1 MRLTI
6 LHTNDI
12 HGHVERIAQI
22 ATLVRAE
29 KERSDHRVLYLDAGD
44 VEETTSRLSNFTKGV
59 AMHRL
64 MNATLCDA
72 ATVGNACWLR
82 YGPGVLADQAA
93 VSNHPQL
100 LANFV
105 PVDGPVPS
113 VLLGDV
119 GIFGLSDPFRQLFE
133 DTDWGFD
140 ALDELEVA
148 REVAAELRAQGAE
161 LVILLS
167 HLGWETPESRW
178 DDPRIAAELQDDVD
192 LIIGAHSHHLLP
204 TGERVGRILVAQAGK
219 FGEHLGRIEIDGET
233 MTASVEPIGDDVEPS
248 PLVTAEVDRIEA
260 EVAEMLAEP
269 IGSIDEELDAQWI
282 AEMLRRRMDADA
294 GVFSEGLTLGTI
306 PAGEVTRGALYHAS
320 ETGANPGVTTM
331 TGAQLTALVEHGND
345 PEFMASTANALRGRP
360 RGALRLAG
368 IELDDIDPG
377 RRYTVAG
384 SDWELDAYGGYTE
397 REWGLKARY
406 DFPVIIREAIEDQLR
421 QGGLVRPR

>member
-1 MRLTI
+1 VRLTI

-12 HGHVERIAQI
+12 HGRVERIAQI

-29 KERSDHRVLYLDAGD
+29 KERTDHRVLYLDAGD

-82 YGPGVLADQAA
+82 YGPGVLAEQAE

-113 VLLGDV
+113 VLLDGV
-119 GIFGLSDPFRQLFE
+119 GIFGLTDPFRQLFE

-148 REVAAELRAQGAE
+148 RSVAAELRAQGAE

-167 HLGWETPESRW
+167 HLGWETPASRW
-178 DDPRIAAELQDDVD
+178 DDRRIAAELQADVD
-192 LIIGAHSHHLLP
+192 LIIGAHSHDLFPH
-204 TGERVGRILVAQAGK
+204 GERIGRILVAQAGE
-219 FGEHLGRIEIDGET
+219 FGEHLGRVEIDGST
-233 MTASVEPIGDDVEPS
+233 ITASVEPIGDEVEAC
-248 PLVTAEVDRIEA
+248 PLVTAAIERIEA
-260 EVAEMLAEP
+260 EVAELLAEP
-269 IGSIDEELDAQWI
+269 IGSIDVELDARWI
-282 AEMLRRRMDADA
+282 AEMLRRRMNADV
-294 GVFSEGLTLGTI
+294 GVFSEGLTIATI
-306 PAGEVTRGALYHAS
+306 PAGLVTRGALYEAS

-331 TGAQLTALVEHGND
+331 SGAQLATLLERGND
-345 PEFMASTANALRGRP
+345 PRFMASTANALRGRS
-360 RGALRLAG
+360 RGALLVAG
-368 IELDDIDPG
+368 VDPGEIDPA
-377 RRYTVAG
+377 RTYSVAG
-384 SDWELDAYGGYTE
+384 SDWELDAYGGYTDPD
-397 REWGLKARY
+397 WGLKARY
-406 DFPVIIREAIEDQLR
+406 DFPVIIRDAIEDHLR
-421 QGGLVRPR
+421 GS

>member
-12 HGHVERIAQI
+12 HGRVDRIAQI

-64 MNATLCDA
+64 MNHTLCDA

-82 YGPGVLADQAA
+82 YGAGVLAEQAA

-113 VLLGDV
+113 VLLGEV
-119 GIFGLSDPFRQLFE
+119 GVFGLTDPFRQLF
-133 DTDWGFD
+133 DDVDWGFD
-140 ALDELEVA
+140 VLDELEVA
-148 REVAAELRAQGAE
+148 RSVAAELRAQGAK
-161 LVILLS
+161 LVVLLS
-167 HLGWETPESRW
+167 HLGWETPASRW
-178 DDPRIAAELQDDVD
+178 DDQRIAAELQDDVD

-204 TGERVGRILVAQAGK
+204 HGERVGRILVAQAGE
-219 FGEHLGRIEIDGET
+219 FGDHLGRIEIDGAT
-233 MTASVEPIGDDVEPS
+233 ITASVETIGDDVEPS
-248 PLVTAEVDRIEA
+248 PLVTAEIEQIEA
-260 EVAEMLAEP
+260 EVAELLAEP
-269 IGSIDEELDAQWI
+269 IGSIDTELDAQWI
-282 AEMLRRRMDADA
+282 AEILRRRMDAEV
-294 GVFSEGLTLGTI
+294 GVFSEGLTLGTV
-306 PAGEVTRGALYHAS
+306 PPGVVTRGALYEAS

-331 TGAQLTALVEHGND
+331 TGDQLARVFARGND
-345 PEFMASTANALRGRP
+345 PEFMASTEHALRGRR

-368 IELDDIDPG
+368 IDARDIDPIAT
-377 RRYTVAG
+377 YTVAG

-397 REWGLKARY
+397 PEWGLKVRY
-406 DFPVIIREAIEDQLR
+406 DFPVIIREAIEDHLR
-421 QGGLVRPR
+421 DGRPR

>member
-12 HGHVERIAQI
+12 HGRVERIAQI

-82 YGPGVLADQAA
+82 YGPGVLAEQAA

-100 LANFV
+100 VANFV

-113 VLLGDV
+113 VLLDGV

-148 REVAAELRAQGAE
+148 RSVAAELRAQGAE

-167 HLGWETPESRW
+167 HLGWETPASRW
-178 DDPRIAAELQDDVD
+178 DDPRIAAELQADVD
-192 LIIGAHSHHLLP
+192 LIIGAHSHHLFP
-204 TGERVGRILVAQAGK
+204 HGERVGRILVAQAGE
-219 FGEHLGRIEIDGET
+219 FGEHLGRIEIDGNT
-233 MTASVEPIGDDVEPS
+233 ITASVEPIGDDVEAS
-248 PLVTAEVDRIEA
+248 PLVTAEIERIEA
-260 EVAEMLAEP
+260 EVAELLAEP
-269 IGSIDEELDAQWI
+269 IGSIDADLDAEWI
-282 AEMLRRRMDADA
+282 AEMLRRRMNADV
-294 GVFSEGLTLGTI
+294 GVFSEGLTLATI
-306 PAGEVTRGALYHAS
+306 PTGLVTRGALYEAS
-320 ETGANPGVTTM
+320 ETGANPGITTM
-331 TGAQLTALVEHGND
+331 TGAQLATLVERGND
-345 PEFMASTANALRGRP
+345 PAFTASTAKALRGRA
-360 RGALRLAG
+360 RGALRVAG
-368 IELDDIDPG
+368 VDPGDIDPT
-377 RRYTVAG
+377 RTYSVAG
-384 SDWELDAYGGYTE
+384 SDWELDAYGGYTDP
-397 REWGLKARY
+397 EWGLKARY
-406 DFPVIIREAIEDQLR
+406 DFPVIIREAIEDHLR
-421 QGGLVRPR
+421 GS

>member
-12 HGHVERIAQI
+12 HGRVDRIAQI
-22 ATLVRAE
+22 ATLVRSE
-29 KERSDHRVLYLDAGD
+29 KEQSDHRVLYLDAGD

-82 YGPGVLADQAA
+82 YGPGVLAEQAA

-100 LANFV
+100 VANFV

-113 VLLGDV
+113 VMLGDV
-119 GIFGLSDPFRQLFE
+119 GVFGLTDPFRELFE
-133 DTDWGFD
+133 DTDWGFE

-148 REVAAELRAQGAE
+148 RSVAAELRAQGAK

-167 HLGWETPESRW
+167 HLGWDTPASRW

-204 TGERVGRILVAQAGK
+204 HGERVGRVLVAQAGS
-219 FGEHLGRIEIDGET
+219 FGEHLGRIEIDGDT
-233 MTASVEPIGDDVEPS
+233 ITASVEPIGDDVEAS
-248 PLVTAEVDRIEA
+248 SLVTAEIERIEA
-260 EVAEMLAEP
+260 EVAELLAEP
-269 IGSIDEELDAQWI
+269 IGSVDSPLDAQWI
-282 AEMLRRRMDADA
+282 AEMLRRRMDADV
-294 GVFSEGLTLGTI
+294 GVFSEGLTLATI
-306 PAGEVTRGALYHAS
+306 PPGVVTRGALYEAS
-320 ETGANPGVTTM
+320 ETGANPGVTAM
-331 TGAQLTALVEHGND
+331 TGEQLAVVVARGND

-368 IELDDIDPG
+368 VDAGKIDPAAT
-377 RRYTVAG
+377 YTVAG

-397 REWGLKARY
+397 PEWGLKARY
-406 DFPVIIREAIEDQLR
+406 DFPVIIREAIEDHLR
-421 QGGLVRPR
+421 GGGLGRPR